1 MLPLINS
8 FCGLYLL
15 IRFASTELVK
25 LDFTKTTVEQLAQP
39 GGCLDL
45 PLYNDLA
52 HQRYLINLTVGTPP
66 VSFAVTADTGS
77 ADLWFPLANSSGCSP
92 NCPPPTYDPSASSTS
107 IDLGYPF
114 NSTYGLTPDLQVTG
128 EYYNDTVHLGS
139 AVIPQMTVATGNIPP
154 EIYEAGIYGLMGL
167 GSRFGEAVYN
177 NPSSPGSGKVSFPT
191 IYDQLKTLGYI
202 KKRLFSIWLNDIAA
216 STGSI
221 LFGGIDL
228 SKYTGKLQKV
238 PVVLSRGVFT
248 GWAVNLTSV
257 SLTSSNGTHNLSS
270 TGFPIEVVLDSGS
283 PNMYLPT
290 TVADAVASTLN
301 ATTDQGT
308 PYVPCSFRQA
318 DGSLHF
324 GFGNGSAPKF
334 EVPYSELI
342 YPFGSPAK
350 VGNVT
355 APDGTELC
363 YLGLLGTPGPIFLL
377 GDTFI
382 RSLYVVYDAD
392 ELEISFAPVKQ
403 RAKAEGITEM

>member
-1 MLPLINS
+1 MFPPVNS
-8 FCGLYLL
+8 FYGLSFLL
-15 IRFASTELVK
+15 SLASTELVR
-25 LDFTKTTVEQLAQP
+25 LDFTNPAVQQYVLPPPTLEF
-39 GGCLDL
+39 

-52 HQRYLINLTVGTPP
+52 YQRYLNNVTVGIPP

-77 ADLWFPLANSSGCSP
+77 ADLWFPLANSSGCFP
-92 NCPPPTYDPSASSTS
+92 NCPPPTYDPTASSTS
-107 IDLGYPF
+107 VDLGYPF
-114 NSTYGLTPDLQVTG
+114 NATYGLTPDLQVTG

-139 AVIPQMTVATGNIPP
+139 AVIHQMTVATGNIPP
-154 EIYEAGIYGLMGL
+154 EIYEAGIHGLMGL
-167 GSRFGEAVYN
+167 GSRFGEAVHN

-221 LFGGIDL
+221 LFGGIDH

-238 PVVLSRGVFT
+238 PIVLSRGVFT
-248 GWAVNLTSV
+248 GWAVNLASI
-257 SLTSSNGTHNLSS
+257 SLINSNGTQDLSS

-290 TVADAVASTLN
+290 VVADAVASDLN

-318 DGSLHF
+318 EGSLHF

-342 YPFGSPAK
+342 YPFGLPAK
-350 VGNVT
+350 AGNIT
-355 APDGTELC
+355 APDRTPLC

-392 ELEISFAPVKQ
+392 ELEMSFAPVKQ
-403 RAKAEGITEM
+403 RAKKERIQEL